1 MRPVPLQRTIPWLF
15 DVVLTLLLAA
25 CGQTSGGGSGSEA
38 STLTSRTSRRATTF
52 PAWPTRTALAN
63 TKQHLVKKKEAGVHK
78 AFLIRSLL
86 TGVITLLPAVIAQ
99 EQAITPQ
106 QAVQLEQAVGTFV
119 QQGNSVAPSDFLQ
132 LIWQCTRAVGDVVE
146 INGVPYFRVYE
157 FDLINPTVYRLQG
170 IQAVS
175 NAIRR
180 AEAKARGSAVKMMV
194 GVATTFREIVADTN
208 KQSTAGTATTTGK
221 EEAIAASVSTETV
234 NLLASI
240 TENSASGF
248 LKGGRVSGTR
258 LVSLGDA
265 GMCVMVRFDVPLR
278 KQGQGTSTPGT
289 HGGAG
294 SGSGNPGNAPAIPPG
309 QKGDF

>member
-1 MRPVPLQRTIPWLF
+1 MFR
-15 DVVLTLLLAA
+15 
-25 CGQTSGGGSGSEA
+25 A
-38 STLTSRTSRRATTF
+38 SS
-52 PAWPTRTALAN
+52 
-63 TKQHLVKKKEAGVHK
+63 
-78 AFLIRSLL
+78 IRSLL
-86 TGVITLLPAVIAQ
+86 VWAAAALSGALAQ

-106 QAVQLEQAVGTFV
+106 QAVQQEQAVGTFV
-119 QQGNSVAPSDFLQ
+119 QQGNAVAPSDFLQ

-146 INGVPYFRVYE
+146 LNGAPYFRIYE

-194 GVATTFREIVADTN
+194 GVATTFREIAADAS
-208 KQSTAGTATTTGK
+208 KQTTAGAATTTGK

-234 NLLASI
+234 NLFASI

-258 LVSLGDA
+258 LISLGDA

-278 KQGQGTSTPGT
+278 QQAQGAPIPGAS
-289 HGGAG
+289 GGAG
-294 SGSGNPGNAPAIPPG
+294 SGSNNPGGAPAVPPG
-309 QKGDF
+309 QQGDF

>member
-1 MRPVPLQRTIPWLF
+1 M
-15 DVVLTLLLAA
+15 
-25 CGQTSGGGSGSEA
+25 
-38 STLTSRTSRRATTF
+38 
-52 PAWPTRTALAN
+52 
-63 TKQHLVKKKEAGVHK
+63 HK

-106 QAVQLEQAVGTFV
+106 QAVQLEQAVGTVV